1 MSFITGAK
9 KLDITT
15 RVTDTK
21 ADDGVGVTRTLELI
35 KCGAVVATHKW
46 ALGYDGPRAFEI
58 YNAPG
63 HQFDYQLTYTYAGE
77 RHGRLAD
84 FNR

>member
-9 KLDITT
+9 KLDIAAK
-15 RVTDTK
+15 VIDTK
-21 ADDGVGVTRTLELI
+21 ASDGRVTRILELI
-35 KCGAVVATHKW
+35 KDDKVVATHKW
-46 ALGYDGPRAFEI
+46 ALGYDGPRAFEV
-58 YNAPG
+58 YSAPG